1 MKTMKFIRVPALVL
15 LLAVGACT
23 KTNNVA
29 PVTTASV
36 TTDDAATL
44 MANSMSSGSGG
55 MVGASADVTLNAQVT
70 FNANPGCGGT
80 KTYSFS
86 RQNPQG
92 SSVTYSYAFN
102 YSYTLNCVNNTPD
115 NVSSTATSTGSF
127 DGPNLSST
135 DSGTSTFTV
144 AGLAPGATAYT
155 LSGEY
160 KRTGSFT
167 QKTGNMNQGSSN
179 IDITLSSLSIPKAG
193 GTIAS
198 GSATFTLSGSSNKG
212 AFSFNG
218 TITFIGNN
226 QANIVINGTA
236 YMVNLLTGS
245 TTKS

>member
-1 MKTMKFIRVPALVL
+1 
-15 LLAVGACT
+15 VGACS
-23 KTNNVA
+23 KNNDGSTN
-29 PVTTASV
+29 ASIS
-36 TTDDAATL
+36 TDDAATI

-55 MVGASADVTLNAQVT
+55 MASASADVTLNAQVT
-70 FNANPGCGGT
+70 FSANPGCGGT

-102 YSYTLNCVNNTPD
+102 YTYTLNCVNNVPD

-135 DSGTSTFTV
+135 DTGTSTFTV
-144 AGLAPGATAYT
+144 GGFAQSSTAYT

-167 QKTGNMNQGSSN
+167 QKTGNMNKGNSSV
-179 IDITLSSLSIPKAG
+179 DITVSSLTMPKTG

-198 GSATFTLSGSSNKG
+198 GSASFTLNGTSNNGS
-212 AFSFNG
+212 FSFNG
-218 TITFIGNN
+218 VITFTGNN
-226 QANIVINGTA
+226 QANVVINGTA
-236 YMVNLLTGS
+236 YVVNLLTGNAARS
-245 TTKS
+245 